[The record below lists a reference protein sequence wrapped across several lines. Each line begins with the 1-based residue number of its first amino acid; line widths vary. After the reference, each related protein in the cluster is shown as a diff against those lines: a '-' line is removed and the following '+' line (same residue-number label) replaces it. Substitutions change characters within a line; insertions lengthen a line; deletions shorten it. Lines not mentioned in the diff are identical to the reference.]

1 MSDPSADLRTL
12 GLEAMPDSRAL
23 DLEVMPDLRL
33 GLAA

>member
-1 MSDPSADLRTL
+1 MSDPSADLSTL

-23 DLEVMPDLRL
+23 DLEAMPDLRL